1 MKQEGD
7 MLVREKWHA
16 SLTDERI
23 MDAAERQMIDLD
35 NPGFCLA
42 CGNEQGGCEPDAR
55 RIRCEVCGENKV
67 YGAQE
72 LMLSLD
78 LFGDGAQRAPTTIWP
93 VGTNENG
100 D

>member
-1 MKQEGD
+1 
-7 MLVREKWHA
+7 
-16 SLTDERI
+16 
-23 MDAAERQMIDLD
+23 
-35 NPGFCLA
+35 
-42 CGNEQGGCEPDAR
+42 
-55 RIRCEVCGENKV
+55 VCGENKV